1 MNRVRVAVIG
11 AGHLGKIHTR
21 LLHSQPDQVQLV
33 GVADPSPE
41 AQRAVLNQAEI
52 QVVSDYRKLIPE
64 IDAAII
70 ATPTRF
76 HHAVAMD
83 LLQNGIHTL
92 IEKPLTDSVADAEE
106 LVEVAQSND
115 CVVQVGHVE
124 RFNPAIATALR
135 QVGTP
140 KFIQASRTSTYTFR
154 STDVGVV
161 HDLMIHD
168 IDLVNSMFAGT
179 MTESRAVG
187 ISVFGH
193 HEDTAQARLEFS
205 CGGVANITASRCSF
219 SPERTIQIFG
229 TDGFAAVNLADST
242 ITAVRIPSW
251 LRQREYDVLQTTPEQ
266 QAWIRE
272 QLFQSVLKK
281 KEIAVP
287 TTNAILCEQQ
297 DWIESIQNGTTPQ
310 VSVQQGAEAVA
321 IAESVL
327 DQINTHRWSDTELRM
342 TGPTPTLEPTDIVD
356 EVPVDITR
364 PEVSQPTR
372 KAA

>member
-1 MNRVRVAVIG
+1 MNRLRVAVIG

-21 LLHSQPDQVQLV
+21 LLHSQDDHVELI

-41 AQRAVLNQAEI
+41 AQRAVLDQVEI
-52 QVVSDYRKLIPE
+52 PVVSDYTKLIPE
-64 IDAAII
+64 IDAAVI

-83 LLQNGIHTL
+83 LLQNGVHVL

-106 LVEVAQSND
+106 LVEVATKND

-124 RFNPAIATALR
+124 RFNPAIAKALEH
-135 QVGTP
+135 VGTP

-168 IDLVNSMFAGT
+168 IDLVNSMFGGK
-179 MTESRAVG
+179 MTESRAAG
-187 ISVFGH
+187 ISIFGH
-193 HEDTAQARLEFS
+193 HEDTAQARLQFS

-242 ITAVRIPSW
+242 VTAVRIPSW
-251 LRQREYDVLQTTPEQ
+251 LRQREYDVLQATPEQ
-266 QAWIRE
+266 QTWIRE
-272 QLFQSVLKK
+272 QLFESVLKK
-281 KEIAVP
+281 QQIKVP
-287 TTNAILCEQQ
+287 TANAILLEQQ
-297 DWIESIQNGTTPQ
+297 DWLQSIREGSTPR

-321 IAESVL
+321 IADSVL
-327 DQINTHRWSDTELRM
+327 DQINTHRWSDNELRM
-342 TGPTPTLEPTDIVD
+342 TGAMPTLDPTIVVD
-356 EVPVDITR
+356 EVPFDQTSTVA
-364 PEVSQPTR
+364 PVR

>member
-1 MNRVRVAVIG
+1 MSRVRIAVIG

-21 LLHSQPDQVQLV
+21 LLHSQPEQVELI

-41 AQRAVLNQAEI
+41 AQRAVLDQVETP
-52 QVVSDYRKLIPE
+52 VVSDYHKLIPE
-64 IDAAII
+64 IDAAVI

-76 HHAVAMD
+76 HHSVAMD
-83 LLQNGIHTL
+83 LLENGIHTL
-92 IEKPLTDSVADAEE
+92 IEKPLTDSVTDAEE
-106 LVEVAQSND
+106 LVKVAADNN

-124 RFNPAIATALR
+124 RFNPAIAKALEH
-135 QVGTP
+135 VGTP

-179 MTESRAVG
+179 MTESRSVG

-193 HEDTAQARLEFS
+193 HEDTAQARLQFS

-229 TDGFAAVNLADST
+229 TDGFASVNLADST
-242 ITAVRIPSW
+242 VTAIRIPSW
-251 LRQREYDVLQTTPEQ
+251 LRQREYDVLETTPEQ

-272 QLFQSVLKK
+272 KLFESVLKK
-281 KEIAVP
+281 QQIAVP

-297 DWIESIQNGTTPQ
+297 DWIESILSGSTPRI
-310 VSVQQGAEAVA
+310 SAQQGSEAVA
-321 IAESVL
+321 IAQSVL

-342 TGPTPTLEPTDIVD
+342 TGPMPTLEPTGTVD
-356 EVPVDITR
+356 EVPFETI
-364 PEVSQPTR
+364 PTTVR

>member
-140 KFIQASRTSTYTFR
+140 KFIQASRTSTYTCLLYTSPSPR
-154 STDVGVV
+154 DLST
-161 HDLMIHD
+161 
-168 IDLVNSMFAGT
+168 
-179 MTESRAVG
+179 SRM
-187 ISVFGH
+187 
-193 HEDTAQARLEFS
+193 
-205 CGGVANITASRCSF
+205 
-219 SPERTIQIFG
+219 
-229 TDGFAAVNLADST
+229 
-242 ITAVRIPSW
+242 PSS
-251 LRQREYDVLQTTPEQ
+251 
-266 QAWIRE
+266 A
-272 QLFQSVLKK
+272 
-281 KEIAVP
+281 
-287 TTNAILCEQQ
+287 
-297 DWIESIQNGTTPQ
+297 
-310 VSVQQGAEAVA
+310 
-321 IAESVL
+321 
-327 DQINTHRWSDTELRM
+327 
-342 TGPTPTLEPTDIVD
+342 
-356 EVPVDITR
+356 
-364 PEVSQPTR
+364 
-372 KAA
+372 

>member
-21 LLHSQPDQVQLV
+21 LLHSQLNDVRLV

-52 QVVSDYRKLIPE
+52 PVVSDYRKLIPE
-64 IDAAII
+64 IDAAVI

-83 LLQNGIHTL
+83 LLENGIHTL
-92 IEKPLTDSVADAEE
+92 IEKPLTDSVADAEQ
-106 LVEVAQSND
+106 LVEVADLNK

-135 QVGTP
+135 KVGTP

-229 TDGFAAVNLADST
+229 TDGFASVNLADST
-242 ITAVRIPSW
+242 LTAIRIPSW
-251 LRQREYDVLQTTPEQ
+251 LRQREFDVLKATPEQ

-272 QLFQSVLKK
+272 QLFDAVLKK
-281 KEIAVP
+281 KQIAVP
-287 TTNAILCEQQ
+287 TTNAILSEQQ
-297 DWIESIQNGTTPQ
+297 DWIEAIRNGSKPK
-310 VSVQQGAEAVA
+310 VSAQQGAEAVA

-342 TGPTPTLEPTDIVD
+342 TGPLPTLEPTGTVD
-356 EVPVDITR
+356 EVPFANEPT
-364 PEVSQPTR
+364 ETSAPTR

>member
-1 MNRVRVAVIG
+1 MNRLRVAVIG

-21 LLHSQPDQVQLV
+21 LLYSQPNQVKLV

-52 QVVSDYRKLIPE
+52 PVVSDYRKLIPE
-64 IDAAII
+64 IDAAVI

-83 LLQNGIHTL
+83 LLENGIHTL
-92 IEKPLTDSVADAEE
+92 IEKPLTDSVTDAEE
-106 LVEVAQSND
+106 LVQVAESNN

-135 QVGTP
+135 KVGTP

-229 TDGFAAVNLADST
+229 TDGFASVNLADST
-242 ITAVRIPSW
+242 MTAVRIPSW
-251 LRQREYDVLQTTPEQ
+251 LRQRELDVLQASPDQ

-272 QLFQSVLKK
+272 QLFESVLKK
-281 KEIAVP
+281 KQIAVP
-287 TTNAILCEQQ
+287 KTNAILSEQE
-297 DWIESIQNGTTPQ
+297 DWIEAIKNGTTPK

-321 IAESVL
+321 IADSVL
-327 DQINTHRWSDTELRM
+327 NQINTHRWSDTELRM
-342 TGPTPTLEPTDIVD
+342 TGPTPTLEPTGIVD
-356 EVPVDITR
+356 DIPFDTTPAEPAAPV
-364 PEVSQPTR
+364 R

>member
-21 LLHSQPDQVQLV
+21 LLHSQLNDIRLV

-41 AQRAVLNQAEI
+41 AQRAVLNQVEI
-52 QVVSDYRKLIPE
+52 PVVSDYRKLIPE
-64 IDAAII
+64 IDAAVI

-83 LLQNGIHTL
+83 LLENGIHTL

-106 LVEVAQSND
+106 LVEVADRNN

-140 KFIQASRTSTYTFR
+140 KFIQASRTSAYTFR

-229 TDGFAAVNLADST
+229 TDGFASVNLADST
-242 ITAVRIPSW
+242 LTAIRIPSW
-251 LRQREYDVLQTTPEQ
+251 LRQREFDVLKATPEQ
-266 QAWIRE
+266 QAWIKE
-272 QLFQSVLKK
+272 QLFDAILKK
-281 KEIAVP
+281 KQIAVP
-287 TTNAILCEQQ
+287 TANAILSEQQ
-297 DWIESIQNGTTPQ
+297 DWIEAIRNGSIPK
-310 VSVQQGAEAVA
+310 VSAQQGAEAVA

-342 TGPTPTLEPTDIVD
+342 TGPLPTLEPTGIVD
-356 EVPVDITR
+356 QVPFDITR
-364 PEVSQPTR
+364 PEVSEPTR

>member
-21 LLHSQPDQVQLV
+21 LLHSQANEVQLV

-41 AQRAVLNQAEI
+41 AQRAVLDQVEI
-52 QVVSDYRKLIPE
+52 AVVSDYHKLIPE
-64 IDAAII
+64 IDAAVI

-83 LLQNGIHTL
+83 LLENGVHTL
-92 IEKPLTDSVADAEE
+92 IEKPLTDSVEDAKE
-106 LVEVAQSND
+106 LVEVADAND

-124 RFNPAIATALR
+124 RFNPAVATALEH
-135 QVGTP
+135 VGTP
-140 KFIQASRTSTYTFR
+140 KFIQAARTSTYTFR

-168 IDLVNSMFAGT
+168 IDLVNSMFSGT

-193 HEDTAQARLEFS
+193 HEDTAQARLQFS

-229 TDGFAAVNLADST
+229 TDGFAAVNLANST
-242 ITAVRIPSW
+242 VTAIRIPSW
-251 LRQREYDVLQTTPEQ
+251 LRQREYDVLQATPEQ

-272 QLFQSVLKK
+272 KLFESVLKK
-281 KEIAVP
+281 QEIEVP

-297 DWIESIQNGTTPQ
+297 DWLESIRAGSTPR
-310 VSVQQGAEAVA
+310 VSAQQGSEAVA
-321 IAESVL
+321 IAQSVL
-327 DQINTHRWSDTELRM
+327 DQINTHRWSDSELRT
-342 TGPTPTLEPTDIVD
+342 TGPLPTLEPTGVVD
-356 EVPVDITR
+356 PHPANLLQAETT
-364 PEVSQPTR
+364 TR

>member
-1 MNRVRVAVIG
+1 MNRLRVAVIG

-21 LLHSQPDQVQLV
+21 LLHSQANQVQLV

-41 AQRAVLNQAEI
+41 AQRAVLDQVEI
-52 QVVSDYRKLIPE
+52 PVVSDYRKLIPE
-64 IDAAII
+64 IDAAVI

-83 LLQNGIHTL
+83 LLQSGIHTL

-106 LVEVAQSND
+106 LVEVADSNN

-124 RFNPAIATALR
+124 RFNPAIAAALEH
-135 QVGTP
+135 VGTP

-179 MTESRAVG
+179 MIESRAVG

-193 HEDTAQARLEFS
+193 HEDTAQARLQFS

-219 SPERTIQIFG
+219 SPERTVQIFG
-229 TDGFAAVNLADST
+229 TEGFATVNLADST

-251 LRQREYDVLQTTPEQ
+251 LRQREYDALEATPEQ

-272 QLFQSVLKK
+272 KLFESVLKK
-281 KEIAVP
+281 EQIAVP

-297 DWIESIQNGTTPQ
+297 DWIESVKNGTTPR
-310 VSVQQGAEAVA
+310 VSVQQGTEAVA

-327 DQINTHRWSDTELRM
+327 NQINTHRWSDTELRM
-342 TGPTPTLEPTDIVD
+342 TGPLPTLEPTGAVD
-356 EVPVDITR
+356 EIPADITASES
-364 PEVSQPTR
+364 PAPIP

>member
-1 MNRVRVAVIG
+1 MSRVRVAVIG

-21 LLHSQPDQVQLV
+21 LLHSQSDQVELI

-41 AQRAVLNQAEI
+41 AQRAVLDQVETP
-52 QVVSDYRKLIPE
+52 VVSDYTKLIPE
-64 IDAAII
+64 IDAAVI

-83 LLQNGIHTL
+83 LLQNGIHAL

-106 LVEVAQSND
+106 LVEVAASND

-124 RFNPAIATALR
+124 RFNPAVAKALEL
-135 QVGTP
+135 VGTP

-168 IDLVNSMFAGT
+168 IDLVNSMFAGK

-193 HEDTAQARLEFS
+193 HEDTAQARLQFS

-242 ITAVRIPSW
+242 VTAVRIPSW

-272 QLFQSVLKK
+272 QLFESVLKK
-281 KEIAVP
+281 QQIEVP

-297 DWIESIQNGTTPQ
+297 DWIESIRNGSTPRI
-310 VSVQQGAEAVA
+310 SVQQGSEAVA
-321 IAESVL
+321 IAQSVL

-342 TGPTPTLEPTDIVD
+342 TGPTPTLEPTGTVD
-356 EVPVDITR
+356 EVPSEIM
-364 PEVSQPTR
+364 PSESSAPIR

>member
-21 LLHSQPDQVQLV
+21 ILHSQPNAVKLV

-52 QVVSDYRKLIPE
+52 PVVSDYRKLIPE
-64 IDAAII
+64 IDAAVI

-83 LLQNGIHTL
+83 LLENGVHAL

-106 LVEVAQSND
+106 LVEVAASND
-115 CVVQVGHVE
+115 CIVQVGHVE
-124 RFNPAIATALR
+124 RFNPAVAAALKH
-135 QVGTP
+135 VGTP

-193 HEDTAQARLEFS
+193 HEDTAQARLQFS

-229 TDGFAAVNLADST
+229 TDGFAAINLADST

-251 LRQREYDVLQTTPEQ
+251 LRQREYDALEATPEQ

-272 QLFQSVLKK
+272 QLFKSVLKK
-281 KEIAVP
+281 EQIEVP

-297 DWIESIQNGTTPQ
+297 DWIESIKNGTTPR
-310 VSVQQGAEAVA
+310 VSVQQGTEAVA

-327 DQINTHRWSDTELRM
+327 DQINTHRWSDSELRM
-342 TGPTPTLEPTDIVD
+342 TGPLPTLEPTGVVD
-356 EVPVDITR
+356 EIPANIVADESSLPL
-364 PEVSQPTR
+364 P